1 MPRHDLLE
9 SLNDAQ
15 RAAVTAP
22 LAPVLVLAGA
32 GSGKTRVL
40 THRAAWLIRE
50 HGVSPHGLMAV
61 TFTNKAAAEMR
72 GRIESLLDMPGG
84 ALWVGTFHGIAH
96 RLLRR
101 HWREA
106 GLPQSF
112 QILDEEDQHR
122 LVRKI
127 IREQNLDD
135 QRWVPREVQGFINT
149 NKDEGRRAK
158 RLDDRGDPTRQQLIR
173 LYERYQQRCEQA
185 GVVDFAELLLR
196 SFELLRD
203 TPDLGEYYRERFRH
217 ILVDEFQDT
226 NGIQYD
232 WIRQLVGK
240 TGVAFVVGDDD
251 QCLAAGTTVTMGDGT
266 TRPIEFVSPG
276 DQVLSSYGSGEFRP
290 ATVTRRFVKHRRGTI
305 VSLHLRSGKVIE
317 STPEH
322 THFAG
327 YVLGKTPQTHFLYLM
342 YRRDVGYRLGTS
354 QVYTQGQVKPIVGF
368 RLRAA
373 HERAD
378 AAWIIRTHGTENLAR
393 LDEVVTSLSYGLPT
407 LPFVPR
413 KGRSSNG
420 LVHDAEL
427 IAKLFASI
435 DTSEGALRLL
445 EDVGLD
451 PDRPHHHPRG
461 RNSRRRNIVITLCGD
476 RRGPHPMH
484 RISIVGVD
492 REDAAVLKA
501 LGLNVR
507 SAGRTKKSWRF
518 ETMRSDFGEIMAIA
532 RRIRERFDDAHYV
545 LQGHMLERSLPF
557 TTASSIRPGMVMAT
571 GSGKFDVVE
580 KIEHGMRHGKVY
592 DLNVDRTHNFIANGI
607 VTHNSIYRWRGARVE
622 NMQHFRRDFSATVY
636 RLEQNYR
643 STPVILAAANAIIAK
658 NTDRIGKE
666 LWTAAKGGEPI
677 RVYAAFNER
686 DEADFV
692 LERIREQERMGLPL
706 SAAAVLYRSNAQSR
720 AFEEALMAARMPYRV
735 YGGLRFFERAEIK
748 DALSYLR
755 LTQLRGDDLSFERVV
770 NLPTRGIGNATI
782 EQIRALAKDKGQTL
796 WDAGQALL
804 GTLPSRAAGAMKG
817 FFALI
822 DRLAA
827 EIADQPLHEQVR
839 IVIENSGLRAHH
851 AKEKDN
857 KGEARIENLDE
868 LVNAAEGF
876 VPENDDGLAPLP
888 AFLAHATLESGETQ
902 AATGL
907 DCVQLMTLHAA
918 KGLEFPTVFI
928 VGLEEGLFPSE
939 RSAFDADKLPEE
951 RRLCYVGLTRAMQH
965 LYLTHAESRRIFG
978 HTSYRDPSRFLA
990 ELPPEAIEEI
1000 RPRISVSRPLYTA
1013 PGPAIVRR
1021 GTGIGSQAPQPRS
1034 RAAPPPAGE
1043 ETPMR
1048 LGARVRHPKFGEG
1061 TILRFEGN
1069 GDNRQVHVNFE
1080 DAGQKWLMYSLAR
1093 LEQIR

>member
-1 MPRHDLLE
+1 MPPHDLLE

-15 RAAVTAP
+15 REAVTAP
-22 LAPVLVLAGA
+22 LVPVLVLAGA

-40 THRAAWLIRE
+40 THRAAWLIHE

-122 LVRKI
+122 LVRRI
-127 IREQNLDD
+127 IREQNLDE
-135 QRWVPREVQGFINT
+135 QRWVPREVQGFINA

-173 LYERYQQRCEQA
+173 LYEQYQQRCEQA

-196 SFELLRD
+196 SFETLRD
-203 TPDLGEYYRERFRH
+203 IAELGSYYRERFRH
-217 ILVDEFQDT
+217 LLVDEFQDT
-226 NGIQYD
+226 NSVQYE
-232 WIRQLVGK
+232 WLKFLAGPPS
-240 TGVAFVVGDDD
+240 TPFVVGDDD
-251 QCLAAGTTVTMGDGT
+251 Q
-266 TRPIEFVSPG
+266 
-276 DQVLSSYGSGEFRP
+276 
-290 ATVTRRFVKHRRGTI
+290 
-305 VSLHLRSGKVIE
+305 
-317 STPEH
+317 
-322 THFAG
+322 
-327 YVLGKTPQTHFLYLM
+327 
-342 YRRDVGYRLGTS
+342 
-354 QVYTQGQVKPIVGF
+354 
-368 RLRAA
+368 
-373 HERAD
+373 
-378 AAWIIRTHGTENLAR
+378 
-393 LDEVVTSLSYGLPT
+393 
-407 LPFVPR
+407 
-413 KGRSSNG
+413 
-420 LVHDAEL
+420 
-427 IAKLFASI
+427 
-435 DTSEGALRLL
+435 
-445 EDVGLD
+445 
-451 PDRPHHHPRG
+451 
-461 RNSRRRNIVITLCGD
+461 
-476 RRGPHPMH
+476 
-484 RISIVGVD
+484 
-492 REDAAVLKA
+492 
-501 LGLNVR
+501 
-507 SAGRTKKSWRF
+507 
-518 ETMRSDFGEIMAIA
+518 
-532 RRIRERFDDAHYV
+532 
-545 LQGHMLERSLPF
+545 
-557 TTASSIRPGMVMAT
+557 
-571 GSGKFDVVE
+571 
-580 KIEHGMRHGKVY
+580 
-592 DLNVDRTHNFIANGI
+592 
-607 VTHNSIYRWRGARVE
+607 SIYRWRGARVE
-622 NMQHFRRDFSATVY
+622 NMQHFRRDFSATVC

-643 STPVILAAANAIIAK
+643 STAVILGAANAIIAK
-658 NTDRIGKE
+658 NTDRMGKK

-677 RVYAAFNER
+677 HVYAAFNER

-692 LERIREQERMGLPL
+692 LERIRAHQQKGLPL
-706 SAAAVLYRSNAQSR
+706 AAAAVLYRSNAQSR
-720 AFEEALMAARMPYRV
+720 AFEEALMAARIPYRV

-755 LTQLRGDDLSFERVV
+755 LTQLHGDDLSFERVV
-770 NLPTRGIGNATI
+770 NLPTRGIGTATI
-782 EQIRALAKDKGQTL
+782 DQIRAAAKEKGQTL
-796 WDAGQALL
+796 WDAAQALL
-804 GTLPSRAAGAMKG
+804 PLLSARAAGALRG

-822 DRLAA
+822 DRLTV
-827 EIADQPLHEQVR
+827 EITDLPLHEQVR
-839 IVIENSGLRAHH
+839 IVIENSGLRAYH

-857 KGEARIENLDE
+857 KGEARVENLDE

-978 HTSYRDPSRFLA
+978 HTSYRDPSRFLG

-1000 RPRISVSRPLYTA
+1000 RPRISVSRPLYTT

-1021 GTGIGSQAPQPRS
+1021 GTDIGGAMSQRRS

-1043 ETPMR
+1043 EMPMR
-1048 LGARVRHPKFGEG
+1048 LGTRVRHPKFGEG

-1069 GDNRQVHVNFE
+1069 GENQQVHVNFE
-1080 DAGQKWLMYSLAR
+1080 QAGQKWLMYSLAR